1 MSKKKKQTEK
11 ILETLGTLNSVENKS
26 LNQVYVNKKI
36 NHDLDIL
43 RAEYGPEVMRAVI
56 FNIEHPLKEE
66 YLIKVEEIKQ
76 KYYKI
81 PYVEV
86 IEEKP
91 VEIIGEGKVSSLKLQ
106 NTDFKTDGVF
116 VFVGYEPISQV
127 FKGQIEMNAFGEII
141 TDAYMNTNVP
151 GVYAAG
157 DIRQTTIRQIV
168 TAAADGAVAATSC
181 EKYIGEE

>member
-86 IEEKP
+86 IEENNEVKARY
-91 VEIIGEGKVSSLKLQ
+91 ENDLETNDTQQQEYHEDDSY
-106 NTDFKTDGVF
+106 
-116 VFVGYEPISQV
+116 GYKDEDD
-127 FKGQIEMNAFGEII
+127 N
-141 TDAYMNTNVP
+141 
-151 GVYAAG
+151 
-157 DIRQTTIRQIV
+157 
-168 TAAADGAVAATSC
+168 
-181 EKYIGEE
+181 